1 MFLVRAQEFS
11 SQDLAA
17 SLRTTYDYLFSMGC
31 FVPYH
36 PSSEPRLLMI
46 GSAARVCGADVA
58 LEMTTQLDT
67 KLPIEAKFVEKT
79 GLFTHI

>member
-36 PSSEPRLLMI
+36 PSSERPLMI
-46 GSAARVCGADVA
+46 GSTARVCGADVA
-58 LEMTTQLDT
+58 LEMTTQSDT
-67 KLPIEAKFVEKT
+67 KLPIGARFVEKT
-79 GLFTHI
+79 GRFARI